1 MSDSVSAKLMVA
13 AAAAICLAGPAW
25 TQTVV
30 RSQAI
35 NWDFSG
41 GPFPRYK
48 GGNLVAYDS
57 DQATLRVFDK
67 SGVVEK
73 TAKLTLPGAVRVMVG
88 DLAVGPNG
96 ELVAA
101 ASAQDGEGHGTSVIA
116 WMDRSGQLLRVVRTA
131 PFAPF
136 HIVFAKDGTLWAVG
150 RVYDAER
157 KNTPSHDIIRLYDQ
171 QGRLVKSL
179 LPSDSFTKTRWHPA
193 RDSFL
198 IAGADR
204 MGLYSITATEWVEM
218 SLAGAVLTRCK
229 TSPPPTGTALMGAA
243 LTSSGNLY
251 LSGFYRPDTV
261 PGSEKNASPGSLLFR
276 LSKSDGRLEEVDGSP
291 VTGVKKDVLLLA
303 ADGQQ
308 LVFYRKSPRGL
319 DWVELP

>member
-1 MSDSVSAKLMVA
+1 MSDSVSVNLLVA
-13 AAAAICLAGPAW
+13 AAAVICMAEPAW

-41 GPFPRYK
+41 SPFPRYK

-57 DQATLRVFDK
+57 DQTTLRVFDK
-67 SGVVEK
+67 SGTVERI
-73 TAKLTLPGAVRVMVG
+73 AKLTLSGASRVMVG
-88 DLAVGPNG
+88 DVAVGPNG

-101 ASAQDGEGHGTSVIA
+101 ASVQDGEGVGTSIIA

-131 PFAPF
+131 PFTPF
-136 HIVFAKDGTLWAVG
+136 QIVFAKDGTLWAVG

-157 KNTPSHDIIRLYDQ
+157 KNTRSHDIIRLYNQ
-171 QGRLVKSL
+171 QGRLVNSL
-179 LPSDSFTKTRWHPA
+179 LPSDSFTQTRWHPA

-198 IAGADR
+198 ISGADR
-204 MGLYSITATEWVEM
+204 MGLYSVTAAEWVEM
-218 SLAGAVLTRCK
+218 SFGGVVLTRCR
-229 TSPPPTGTALMGAA
+229 TSPPPTGTTLMGAA

-261 PGSEKNASPGSLLFR
+261 PGSEKDASPGSLLFR

-303 ADGQQ
+303 ADGLQ